1 MITDIVIGL
10 QHGDEGKGKV
20 THHLL
25 KSGEYTHCVRFN
37 GGCNAG
43 HTIFHNG
50 KKFVTHS
57 IPAGV
62 FFGVKSIIGNGCV
75 VDPEKLQQEIDYLE
89 SHGIPVKENL
99 RIASN
104 AHVITPLH
112 KAEDSTEEKIGT
124 TRTGN
129 GPAYRDK
136 YNRTG
141 VRACD
146 IPSLSPFLI
155 DIYEELAG
163 DSVIL
168 MEGAQGFWLDPDW
181 GDYPYVTSSHTGTA
195 AAIQNGINPRSIR
208 NVWGVIKAYETYV
221 GKRAFQPDEE
231 VFERIQ
237 KAGQEFGATTA
248 RVRQCNWINLKE
260 IEQAITMNGVNR
272 LVVNKIDVL
281 REVGDW
287 ATTSRHFS
295 KELLFREHLSK
306 KLHRGLG
313 IEKIYFSDNPVNM
326 WEDSPCAQ
334 PPGWFSREPYATLT

>member
-50 KKFVTHS
+50 KKFVTHH

-62 FFGVKSIIGNGCV
+62 FFGVKSVIGNGCV
-75 VDPEKLQQEIDYLE
+75 IDPVKLEEEIDYLE
-89 SHGIPVKENL
+89 SHGISVRKNL

-104 AHVITPLH
+104 AHVITPFH

-136 YNRTG
+136 YGRTG

-146 IPSLSPFLI
+146 LPELQHFLI
-155 DIYEELAG
+155 DIYEELSG
-163 DSVIL
+163 ETTIL

-208 NVWGVIKAYETYV
+208 NVWGVVKAYETYV
-221 GKRAFQPDEE
+221 GGREFQPSDE
-231 VFERIQ
+231 VFNLIQ
-237 KAGQEFGATTA
+237 QVGQEFGATTG
-248 RVRQCNWINLKE
+248 RVRQCNWLNVRE
-260 IEQAITMNGVNR
+260 TQRAIAMNGVNR
-272 LVVNKIDVL
+272 LIVNKMDVL
-281 REVGDW
+281 RKLDAWG
-287 ATTSRHFS
+287 TTEGRVHGERHF
-295 KELLFREHLSK
+295 RDHLTQQFGTST
-306 KLHRGLG
+306 G
-313 IEKIYFSDNPVNM
+313 IDKIYFSDNPRTIHD
-326 WEDSPCAQ
+326 ES
-334 PPGWFSREPYATLT
+334 GLTVAA

>member
-25 KSGEYTHCVRFN
+25 KNGGYTHCVRFN

-43 HTIFHNG
+43 HTIIHNG
-50 KKFVTHS
+50 KKFVTHH

-62 FFGVKSIIGNGCV
+62 FFGVTSVIGNGCV
-75 VDPEKLQQEIDYLE
+75 VDPTKLREEIDYLE
-89 SHGIPVKENL
+89 SHGINVRDNL
-99 RIASN
+99 RIAKN
-104 AHVITPLH
+104 AHVITEEH
-112 KAEDSTEEKIGT
+112 KAEDGTDETIGT

-146 IPSLSPFLI
+146 IPDLQHFLV
-155 DIYEELAG
+155 DIYEELSG
-163 DSVIL
+163 NTIIL

-181 GDYPYVTSSHTGTA
+181 GDYPYVTSSHTGVA

-221 GKRAFQPDEE
+221 GKRQFQPDEE
-231 VFERIQ
+231 VFDHIQ
-237 KAGQEFGATTA
+237 FAGQEFGATTG
-248 RVRQCNWINLKE
+248 RVRQCNWIN
-260 IEQAITMNGVNR
+260 IEEVQRAINMNGVNR
-272 LVVNKIDVL
+272 LVVNKMDVL
-281 REVGDW
+281 RDIGTW
-287 ATTSRHFS
+287 GTTKGRIHGERHF
-295 KELLFREHLSK
+295 RDHLNTEFGP
-306 KLHRGLG
+306 LHGVD
-313 IEKIYFSDNPVNM
+313 KVYFSDNAANIYEENP
-326 WEDSPCAQ
+326 
-334 PPGWFSREPYATLT
+334 LTAAA